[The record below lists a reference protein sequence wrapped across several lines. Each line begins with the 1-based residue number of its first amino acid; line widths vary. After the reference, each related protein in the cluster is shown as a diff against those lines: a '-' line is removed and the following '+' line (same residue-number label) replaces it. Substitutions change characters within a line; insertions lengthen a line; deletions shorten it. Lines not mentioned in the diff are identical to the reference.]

1 MKKFLLLTTILVCCF
16 SFNAHAQKKISFVGD
31 VRDTNGTPLQFANIL
46 AMDTVNNT
54 IAGFGVT
61 DPNGQFRLSL
71 ENDKVYR
78 LKVSFIGF
86 IALEAI
92 ITATDNRDLPLSI
105 TLEEGVK
112 ALDGVEVV
120 SEMAVLIQ
128 GDTITY
134 KADVF
139 AKGNERKL
147 GEVLDELPG
156 FEVDEDGQ
164 VKVEGQQ
171 VSKLL
176 VDGKEAFGGDTK
188 LMTKNLPAN
197 VIDKVQVL
205 KNFNDVAPLGG
216 VNQSEEIALN
226 ILLKEDK
233 KNIVFGDLSLGAG
246 PEDRYLGHANGFY
259 YSPKTSLNLIGGGNN
274 IGRLTF
280 TMSDYFRFTGGF
292 GGFASRSGSSVRLSG
307 NDLGFPIAER
317 NNAQD
322 LQNETVAFNF
332 NTSPVDSW
340 RLSGFV
346 IGSKENNIL
355 GSISQRSY
363 ILQTGDNQE
372 ILTSATSTRS
382 TAGLFKFDA
391 RYAPNPSL
399 QIGFSTMA
407 RVSNSDNTS
416 NQNSEFQG
424 VNNVIRGVNSQE
436 PWSIQNQLSAFYA
449 VNDNNVMSLEAS
461 YEHKLQDPLFDLMT
475 TQRPFASLIN
485 LTDGSP
491 FNILQFR
498 ETITDKQEAVLN
510 YYYILNKTNHINFKL
525 GNVYTS
531 QSMVSNL
538 SQRTS
543 EGDALLNNPAT
554 INDIGYK
561 FQDYYAGLTYKTKIG
576 NLTLTPSLNLHYYRV
591 ENTQNGVTEAFD
603 KTLLLPSASA
613 RYKISSGHSLSF
625 NYSANAEFTD
635 VQNLAM
641 GLVVRSY
648 NSLFGGNPVLK
659 NSFYHNVGVN
669 YTNFNMYSFL
679 NIYGGV
685 SYSKRFDAIS
695 NIIQFTGL
703 ERVNTPINIDIANEV
718 TSGNLSVDKRF
729 DGFSI
734 NGTGRVTRS
743 LSNNFISDIANEN
756 VSLQQTYTGTISTT
770 FFKKL
775 NIDLGYEK
783 TFNRYEGNNTINRF
797 ENDRP
802 FINLDV
808 KFWKGFRLDVD
819 YAFNNYQNK
828 GNNVESSFE
837 ILDAELSYRKGKSK
851 WEFKAEGMNLL
862 NTTGVR
868 RDSFSES
875 LISTYEYFIQKRY
888 WMFSVMYDL

>member
-1 MKKFLLLTTILVCCF
+1 M
-16 SFNAHAQKKISFVGD
+16 
-31 VRDTNGTPLQFANIL
+31 
-46 AMDTVNNT
+46 
-54 IAGFGVT
+54 
-61 DPNGQFRLSL
+61 SL
-71 ENDKVYR
+71 
-78 LKVSFIGF
+78 
-86 IALEAI
+86 
-92 ITATDNRDLPLSI
+92 P
-105 TLEEGVK
+105 
-112 ALDGVEVV
+112 
-120 SEMAVLIQ
+120 
-128 GDTITY
+128 
-134 KADVF
+134 
-139 AKGNERKL
+139 KGNERKL

-259 YSPKTSLNLIGGGNN
+259 YSPKTSLNLIGRVGNN

-340 RLSGFV
+340 RFSGFV

-436 PWSIQNQLSAFYA
+436 PWSIQNQLSA
-449 VNDNNVMSLEAS
+449 
-461 YEHKLQDPLFDLMT
+461 LFM
-475 TQRPFASLIN
+475 R
-485 LTDGSP
+485 
-491 FNILQFR
+491 
-498 ETITDKQEAVLN
+498 
-510 YYYILNKTNHINFKL
+510 
-525 GNVYTS
+525 
-531 QSMVSNL
+531 
-538 SQRTS
+538 
-543 EGDALLNNPAT
+543 
-554 INDIGYK
+554 
-561 FQDYYAGLTYKTKIG
+561 
-576 NLTLTPSLNLHYYRV
+576 
-591 ENTQNGVTEAFD
+591 
-603 KTLLLPSASA
+603 
-613 RYKISSGHSLSF
+613 
-625 NYSANAEFTD
+625 
-635 VQNLAM
+635 
-641 GLVVRSY
+641 
-648 NSLFGGNPVLK
+648 
-659 NSFYHNVGVN
+659 
-669 YTNFNMYSFL
+669 
-679 NIYGGV
+679 
-685 SYSKRFDAIS
+685 
-695 NIIQFTGL
+695 
-703 ERVNTPINIDIANEV
+703 
-718 TSGNLSVDKRF
+718 
-729 DGFSI
+729 
-734 NGTGRVTRS
+734 
-743 LSNNFISDIANEN
+743 
-756 VSLQQTYTGTISTT
+756 
-770 FFKKL
+770 
-775 NIDLGYEK
+775 
-783 TFNRYEGNNTINRF
+783 
-797 ENDRP
+797 
-802 FINLDV
+802 
-808 KFWKGFRLDVD
+808 
-819 YAFNNYQNK
+819 
-828 GNNVESSFE
+828 
-837 ILDAELSYRKGKSK
+837 
-851 WEFKAEGMNLL
+851 
-862 NTTGVR
+862 
-868 RDSFSES
+868 
-875 LISTYEYFIQKRY
+875 
-888 WMFSVMYDL
+888 